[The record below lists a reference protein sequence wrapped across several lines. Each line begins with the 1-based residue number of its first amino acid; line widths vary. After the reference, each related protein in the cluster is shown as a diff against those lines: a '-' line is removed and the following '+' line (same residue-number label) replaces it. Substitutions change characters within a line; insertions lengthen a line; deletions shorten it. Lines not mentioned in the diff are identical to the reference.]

1 MQQINEILSTYFD
14 FELIQ
19 VMIFAFACRAL
30 PFEYIL
36 KKKKK
41 FYRKYLIFDFL
52 Y

>member
-30 PFEYIL
+30 SFEYIL
-36 KKKKK
+36 KKKK